1 MNDWRYKS
9 ASILALIIG
18 VMSVVAGGGVLLGR
32 DPGYS
37 VIGWLP
43 IYNLAAGVFTT
54 FVAAILIWRRH
65 WLAAP
70 VALAT
75 LGLHAVVMLILV
87 APYRDAV
94 APQSLAATAI
104 RIAVWLVI
112 LALLW
117 GRRKPE
123 RTGPTTQR

>member
-1 MNDWRYKS
+1 MNGWQNKI

-18 VMSVVAGGGVLLGR
+18 VMAVFAGGGVMLGR

-37 VIGWLP
+37 VVGWLP
-43 IYNLAAGVFTT
+43 IYNFAAGVFTT
-54 FVAAILIWRRH
+54 LVTAILIWRRH

-70 VALAT
+70 VASAT

-87 APYRDAV
+87 AAYRGAV
-94 APQSLAATAI
+94 APQSLVAMAI
-104 RIAVWLVI
+104 RIAVWLAI

-117 GRRKPE
+117 GRHRPA
-123 RTGPTTQR
+123 RDGSQPQT